1 MGFCKMFIKREKG
14 PVFAVTSDGRKISRS
29 DLPPKNTSR
38 WVARRKAAVV
48 TAVESGLI
56 DVEEACEMY
65 GLSDE
70 ELDSW
75 MSAMSKHGTGALRVT
90 SMQRYRQP

>member
-1 MGFCKMFIKREKG
+1 MYIKREKG
-14 PVFAVTSDGRKISRS
+14 PIFATTPDGRKISRA

-56 DVEEACEMY
+56 AAEEACELY
-65 GLSDE
+65 GLSSE
-70 ELDSW
+70 ELESW
-75 MSAMSKHGTGALRVT
+75 ITAMSEHGAGALRVT
-90 SMQRYRQP
+90 SMQRYRQL